1 MANATAG
8 WGFSTAAAQ
17 SALAQVPT
25 DRANDSQR
33 PDRVERA
40 AREFESI
47 LLTQWLEQ
55 AHSAFAGVPGGD
67 EQQEDD
73 DGAGQLR
80 SLGMQALAAGVS
92 KAGGLGIARMILNQM
107 QKHGQPNTTEPEPV
121 APSRYLQPSPSETI
135 LKTPQKETNILSES
149 ADM

>member
-1 MANATAG
+1 MADATVG

-17 SALAQVPT
+17 LALAQVPT
-25 DRANDSQR
+25 GRANDSQR
-33 PDRVERA
+33 PDKVERA

-67 EQQEDD
+67 EEEGDD

-80 SLGMQALAAGVS
+80 SLGMQALATGVS
-92 KAGGLGIARMILNQM
+92 KAGGLGIARMILHQL
-107 QKHGQPNTTEPEPV
+107 QKQDQPNTSEPASVE
-121 APSRYLQPSPSETI
+121 PSRYLQQSPSENI
-135 LKTPQKETNILSES
+135 PKTPPER
-149 ADM
+149 D